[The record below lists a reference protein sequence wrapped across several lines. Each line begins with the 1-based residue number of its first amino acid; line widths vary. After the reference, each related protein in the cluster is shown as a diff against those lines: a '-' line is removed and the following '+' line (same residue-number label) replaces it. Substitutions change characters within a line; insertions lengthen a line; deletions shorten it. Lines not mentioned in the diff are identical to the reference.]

1 MHPVCTLVVDGLPS
15 ESSSGSYPG
24 PVSVSDMSLL
34 HALGPVQTWLGQELE
49 KCGIDAMI
57 YTRYVLSLLL
67 HDSYDYDLQEQE
79 NDIFLGWEK
88 GAYKKWGKSKKKC
101 SDLTLEEMKKQA
113 AVQCLRSA
121 SDESSGI
128 ETLVEELCCRLKD
141 LQSEQEEKNHKKLE
155 GSPSPEAELSP
166 TKDQVEMY
174 YEAFPPL
181 SEKPVCL
188 QEIMTV
194 WNKSKACSYSS
205 SSSSTAPPAS
215 TDTLSP
221 KDCHSEGEVT
231 KERSAQVS
239 TLVHEKTQSRSRH
252 DKENN
257 VSPSTSEDKPAL
269 YRKQIRHKPEGK
281 IRPRSWSSGSS
292 EAGSSSSGNQG
303 ELKASMKYMKVRHKA
318 REIRNKKGRN
328 GQSRLSLKHGEKAE
342 RSVHA
347 AAGGGGGGG
356 GSGGS
361 SSSSSGPIRQLCK
374 RGKRPVKEPGR
385 KDPGSMGGKDLC
397 AESRD
402 DKEYK
407 EEPLWYTEPIAEYF
421 VPVSRK
427 SKLETTYRNRQDTSA
442 LTSEAV
448 EDLSESVHG
457 LCISNNNIHKTYLA
471 AGTFI
476 DGHFVEMPA
485 VINED
490 IDFTGTSL
498 CSLPEDNKY
507 LDDIHLSELTH
518 FYEVDIDQS
527 MLDPGASETMQ
538 GESRILNMI
547 RQKSKENT
555 DFEAECCIVLDGMEL
570 RGERAIWTDSTSSV
584 GAEGLFLQD
593 LGNLAQFWECCSSS
607 SGDADGESFGGDSPV
622 LDSTVL
628 SSRLLAG
635 NQELFSNRNE
645 GSGINSCFSVFEVQ
659 CSNSVLPFSFETLN
673 LGNENAD
680 SSANMLG
687 KTQSRLLIWTKNSA
701 FEENEHCS
709 NLSTRTCSPWSHSEE
724 TRSDNETLNIQ
735 FEESTQFNAEDI
747 NYVVPRISS
756 NYADEELL
764 DFLQDETCQQNSR
777 TLGEIPTLV
786 FKKRSKLESVCGI
799 QLEQK
804 PENKSFGTTQAG
816 SESSPH
822 GDGYSSGVIKDIW
835 TKMADGNSAAT
846 VEMERV
852 EDELFSTDVNNYCC
866 CLDAEAKLETLQ
878 EPSRAVQR
886 SEYHLWEGQKENLE
900 KRAFV
905 SRELSNMDGG
915 DYTTPS
921 KPWDVAQDKENA
933 FILGGVYGELKTFN
947 SDGEWAVVPPS
958 HTKGSLLQCAA
969 SDVVTIA
976 GTDVFMTPGNSFA
989 PGHRQL
995 WKPFV
1000 SFEQNDQPKSG
1011 ENGLN
1016 KGFSFIFHED
1026 LLGACGNFQVEDPG
1040 LEYSFSS
1047 FDLSNPFSQVLHV
1060 ECSFEPEGIAS
1071 FSPSFK
1077 PKSILCSDSDSEVF
1091 HPRICGVDRTQYR
1104 AIRISPRTHFRPISA
1119 SELSPGGGS
1128 ESEFESEK
1136 EEVNIP
1142 IPSQVDVFED
1152 PQADLKPL
1160 EEDAEK
1166 EGHYY
1171 GKSELE
1177 SGKFLPRLKKSG
1189 MEKSAQTSLDSQEE
1203 ATGILPVGKQ
1213 NQCLECSMN
1222 ESLEIDL
1229 ESSEANCKIM
1239 AQCEEEINDFCSCK
1253 AGCQFPACEEN
1264 PISSGQLEE
1273 IGKKEKEERSE
1284 ILHHTTTI
1292 FLRFL
1297 FPVLNTDVQEMNT
1310 NQGKQTWWEKA
1321 LYSPLFPASECEECY
1336 TNAKGDNGIEE
1347 YPDVKE
1353 IPSNEERLL
1362 DFNRV
1367 SSVYEARCAE
1377 ERGPGAK
1384 PNGLRRKMYSSAS
1397 SDSRDSGSE
1406 GSEWAGP
1413 SGEELFSRTHL

>member
-1 MHPVCTLVVDGLPS
+1 MHPLCTVVVDGLPP
-15 ESSSGSYPG
+15 ESSSSSYPG
-24 PVSVSDMSLL
+24 PVSVSEMSLL

-128 ETLVEELCCRLKD
+128 ETLVEELCSRLKD
-141 LQSEQEEKNHKKLE
+141 LQSKQEEKINKKLE
-155 GSPSPEAELSP
+155 ESPSPEAEISP
-166 TKDQVEMY
+166 TAKDQVEMY

-194 WNKSKACSYSS
+194 WNKSKVCSYSSS
-205 SSSSTAPPAS
+205 SSSSTAPPAT
-215 TDTLSP
+215 TDTSSP
-221 KDCHSEGEVT
+221 KDCNSESEVI
-231 KERSAQVS
+231 KERSNEVS
-239 TLVHEKTQSRSRH
+239 STVHERIQLKKSKNE
-252 DKENN
+252 KENKFN
-257 VSPSTSEDKPAL
+257 NGTIEEKPAF
-269 YRKQIRHKPEGK
+269 YKKQTRHKPEGK

-303 ELKASMKYMKVRHKA
+303 ELKASMKCVKVRHRT
-318 REIRNKKGRN
+318 REIRNRKGRN
-328 GQSRLSLKHGEKAE
+328 GQSRISVKTSERAE
-342 RSVHA
+342 RKFHA
-347 AAGGGGGGG
+347 
-356 GSGGS
+356 GS
-361 SSSSSGPIRQLCK
+361 SSSSSSGSIKQLCK
-374 RGKRPVKEPGR
+374 RGKRHLKEIGR
-385 KDPGSMGGKDLC
+385 HDPGSTEGKDLYL
-397 AESRD
+397 ESRNE
-402 DKEYK
+402 KEYK

-427 SKLETTYRNRQDTSA
+427 SKLETTYRNRQDTCD

-448 EDLSESVHG
+448 EALSESVHG

-490 IDFTGTSL
+490 IDLTGTSL
-498 CSLPEDNKY
+498 CSQQEDNKY
-507 LDDIHLSELTH
+507 LDDVHLSELTH

-527 MLDPGASETMQ
+527 MLDPGASDTMQ

-547 RQKSKENT
+547 RQKSKEKT

-570 RGERAIWTDSTSSV
+570 QGESAIWTDSTSSV
-584 GAEGLFLQD
+584 GAEGLILQD
-593 LGNLAQFWECCSSS
+593 LSNLAQFLECCSSSS
-607 SGDADGESFGGDSPV
+607 SGDADGESFGGDSPIRLSPI

-628 SSRLLAG
+628 SSHMLAG
-635 NQELFSNRNE
+635 NQELFSDINE

-673 LGNENAD
+673 LGNENTD
-680 SSANMLG
+680 SSSSANMLG

-701 FEENEHCS
+701 FDENEHCS

-747 NYVVPRISS
+747 NYVVPRVSS
-756 NYADEELL
+756 NYVDEELL
-764 DFLQDETCQQNSR
+764 DFLQEETCQQNDR
-777 TLGEIPTLV
+777 TLGEMPNLV
-786 FKKRSKLESVCGI
+786 FKKKSKLESVCGI

-804 PENKSFGTTQAG
+804 TESKDYEATQVC
-816 SESSPH
+816 SDSSPP

-835 TKMADGNSAAT
+835 TNMTDRNSVAM
-846 VEMERV
+846 VEIERID
-852 EDELFSTDVNNYCC
+852 DELFSTDVNNYCC
-866 CLDAEAKLETLQ
+866 CLDTEAKMETLH
-878 EPSRAVQR
+878 EPNKAVQR

-905 SRELSNMDGG
+905 PSELSKVDGG

-921 KPWDVAQDKENA
+921 KPWDVNEDKENA

-995 WKPFV
+995 WRPFV
-1000 SFEQNDQPKSG
+1000 SFEQNDQSKSG
-1011 ENGLN
+1011 ESGLN

-1047 FDLSNPFSQVLHV
+1047 FDLNNPFSQVLHV

-1136 EEVNIP
+1136 DEANTL
-1142 IPSQVDVFED
+1142 PSQVDVFED

-1203 ATGILPVGKQ
+1203 SSGILPIGKQ
-1213 NQCLECSMN
+1213 DQCLECSMK
-1222 ESLEIDL
+1222 ESLETEHI
-1229 ESSEANCKIM
+1229 ENSEVNCKIL
-1239 AQCEEEINDFCSCK
+1239 APCEEEINNFCSCK
-1253 AGCQFPACEEN
+1253 AGCQFPAYEDN
-1264 PISSGQLEE
+1264 PVSSGELEE
-1273 IGKKEKEERSE
+1273 
-1284 ILHHTTTI
+1284 
-1292 FLRFL
+1292 
-1297 FPVLNTDVQEMNT
+1297 FPILNTDLQGMSGNQE
-1310 NQGKQTWWEKA
+1310 KQCWWGKA
-1321 LYSPLFPASECEECY
+1321 LYSPLFPGSECEECY
-1336 TNAKGDNGIEE
+1336 TNTKGENGLEE
-1347 YPDVKE
+1347 DPDVKE
-1353 IPSNEERLL
+1353 IPDDGEHLL

-1367 SSVYEARCAE
+1367 SSVYEARCTE
-1377 ERGPGAK
+1377 ERNPGTK
-1384 PNGLRRKMYSSAS
+1384 SNGFRKKLYS
-1397 SDSRDSGSE
+1397 SDSSNSEDTASE
-1406 GSEWAGP
+1406 GGNEWVDP
-1413 SGEELFSRTHL
+1413 CEEELFSRTHL

>member
-1 MHPVCTLVVDGLPS
+1 MRPVCTVVVDGLPS
-15 ESSSGSYPG
+15 ESSSASSPG
-24 PVSVSDMSLL
+24 PVPVSEMSLL

-128 ETLVEELCCRLKD
+128 ETLVEELCSRLKD
-141 LQSEQEEKNHKKLE
+141 LQSKQEEKIHKKLE

-166 TKDQVEMY
+166 TAKDQVEMKHVLSTSCVRDTEESEVNETVLSLSYVLNQDLGTGY

-194 WNKSKACSYSS
+194 WNRSKVCSYSSS

-215 TDTLSP
+215 TDTSSP
-221 KDCHSEGEVT
+221 KDCNSEGEAS
-231 KERSAQVS
+231 KERSREAGTTAHERAQS
-239 TLVHEKTQSRSRH
+239 KSRSE
-252 DKENN
+252 KEDRFGHGA
-257 VSPSTSEDKPAL
+257 TEEKPAL
-269 YRKQIRHKPEGK
+269 YKKQVRHKPEGR

-292 EAGSSSSGNQG
+292 EAGSSSSGPRG
-303 ELKASMKYMKVRHKA
+303 ELKASVKCVKVRHKT
-318 REIRNKKGRN
+318 REVRNKKGRN
-328 GQSRLSLKHGEKAE
+328 GPGRLSLKPGDKAE
-342 RSVHA
+342 RAVHA
-347 AAGGGGGGG
+347 AGSSSSGSGGGG
-356 GSGGS
+356 GSVK
-361 SSSSSGPIRQLCK
+361 PLCR
-374 RGKRPVKEPGR
+374 RGKRPL
-385 KDPGSMGGKDLC
+385 KDPGRRDPGSAEGRDLSL
-397 AESRD
+397 ESRND
-402 DKEYK
+402 REYK

-421 VPVSRK
+421 VPLSRK
-427 SKLETTYRNRQDTSA
+427 SKLETTYRNRPDASD
-442 LTSEAV
+442 LPSEAV
-448 EDLSESVHG
+448 DELSESVRG
-457 LCISNNNIHKTYLA
+457 LCISNNNMHKTYLA

-490 IDFTGTSL
+490 VDLTGTSF
-498 CSLPEDNKY
+498 CPLPEDNKY
-507 LDDIHLSELTH
+507 LDGIHLSELTH

-527 MLDPGASETMQ
+527 MLDPGASETTQ

-547 RQKSKENT
+547 RQKSKEKT

-570 RGERAIWTDSTSSV
+570 QGERAIWTDSTSSV

-607 SGDADGESFGGDSPV
+607 SGDADGESFGGDSPIRLSPI
-622 LDSTVL
+622 LDSTAL
-628 SSRLLAG
+628 NPHLLAG
-635 NQELFSNRNE
+635 NQELFSDINE

-673 LGNENAD
+673 LGNENTD

-735 FEESTQFNAEDI
+735 FEESTQFNAEDM
-747 NYVVPRISS
+747 NYVVPRVSS
-756 NYADEELL
+756 NYVDEELL

-786 FKKRSKLESVCGI
+786 FKQTSKLESVCGI

-804 PENKSFGTTQAG
+804 TEPKTLETARGCG
-816 SESSPH
+816 ESGPR
-822 GDGYSSGVIKDIW
+822 GGGYSSGVIKDIW
-835 TKMADGNSAAT
+835 TKMADGGSVAAAD
-846 VEMERV
+846 VERTDE
-852 EDELFSTDVNNYCC
+852 ELFPTDVTNCC
-866 CLDAEAKLETLQ
+866 CCRDAEAEAETLR
-878 EPSRAVQR
+878 EPSKAVQR
-886 SEYHLWEGQKENLE
+886 SEYRLWEGQKESPD

-905 SRELSNMDGG
+905 SGELSKVDGG

-921 KPWDVAQDKENA
+921 KPWDAAQDKENT
-933 FILGGVYGELKTFN
+933 FILGGVYGELKTFS
-947 SDGEWAVVPPS
+947 SDGEWAVVPPGP
-958 HTKGSLLQCAA
+958 TKGSLLQCAA

-1000 SFEQNDQPKSG
+1000 SFEQNDSPRSG

-1077 PKSILCSDSDSEVF
+1077 PKSILCSDSDGEVF

-1136 EEVNIP
+1136 EEANLP
-1142 IPSQVDVFED
+1142 IPSQADAFED
-1152 PQADLKPL
+1152 PQADLQPL

-1203 ATGILPVGKQ
+1203 SAGILPAGKR

-1222 ESLEIDL
+1222 ESPEIAL

-1239 AQCEEEINDFCSCK
+1239 AQCEEEINNFCSCK
-1253 AGCQFPACEEN
+1253 AGCQFPAYEDN
-1264 PISSGQLEE
+1264 PVSSGQLEE
-1273 IGKKEKEERSE
+1273 IGKKEKEGRSE
-1284 ILHHTTTI
+1284 ILHHTTAI

-1297 FPVLNTDVQEMNT
+1297 FPVLNTDVQGMNRS
-1310 NQGKQTWWEKA
+1310 QEKQTWWEKA
-1321 LYSPLFPASECEECY
+1321 LYSPLFPASECEALTEK
-1336 TNAKGDNGIEE
+1336 A
-1347 YPDVKE
+1347 V
-1353 IPSNEERLL
+1353 
-1362 DFNRV
+1362 
-1367 SSVYEARCAE
+1367 
-1377 ERGPGAK
+1377 RGPRGDK
-1384 PNGLRRKMYSSAS
+1384 TGLDSSAS
-1397 SDSRDSGSE
+1397 IARPLGRDQAFCVSIVCTRRLQIV
-1406 GSEWAGP
+1406 P
-1413 SGEELFSRTHL
+1413 P

>member
-1 MHPVCTLVVDGLPS
+1 MRPICTVVVDGLPS
-15 ESSSGSYPG
+15 ESSSSSYPG
-24 PVSVSDMSLL
+24 PVSVSEMSLL

-128 ETLVEELCCRLKD
+128 ETLVEELCSKLKD
-141 LQSEQEEKNHKKLE
+141 LQSKQEEKIHKKLE
-155 GSPSPEAELSP
+155 GSLTPETDLSP
-166 TKDQVEMY
+166 TAKDQVEMY

-194 WNKSKACSYSS
+194 WNKSKVCSYSS
-205 SSSSTAPPAS
+205 SSSSSTVPPTS
-215 TDTLSP
+215 TDTSSP
-221 KDCHSEGEVT
+221 KDCHSESEAT
-231 KERSAQVS
+231 KDRSNKVSATVQER
-239 TLVHEKTQSRSRH
+239 TQQKKSKNE
-252 DKENN
+252 KENKFSSN
-257 VSPSTSEDKPAL
+257 TVEEKPVL
-269 YRKQIRHKPEGK
+269 YKKQVRHKSEGK
-281 IRPRSWSSGSS
+281 MRPRSWSSGSS

-303 ELKASMKYMKVRHKA
+303 EYKASMKCIKVRHKT
-318 REIRNKKGRN
+318 REVRNKKGRN
-328 GQSRLSLKHGEKAE
+328 GQSRLSVKAGEKAD
-342 RSVHA
+342 RKVH
-347 AAGGGGGGG
+347 
-356 GSGGS
+356 SGS
-361 SSSSSGPIRQLCK
+361 SSSSSSSGSIKQLCK
-374 RGKRPVKEPGR
+374 RGKRPLKEIGR
-385 KDPGSMGGKDLC
+385 KEAGGSDGKDLYLD
-397 AESRD
+397 SRNE
-402 DKEYK
+402 KEYK
-407 EEPLWYTEPIAEYF
+407 EEPLWYTEPITEYL
-421 VPVSRK
+421 VPLSRK
-427 SKLETTYRNRQDTSA
+427 SKLETTYRNREDIRGV
-442 LTSEAV
+442 TSEAV
-448 EDLSESVHG
+448 EELSESVHG

-485 VINED
+485 VLNED
-490 IDFTGTSL
+490 IDLAGTSI
-498 CSLPEDNKY
+498 CSQPEDDKY
-507 LDDIHLSELTH
+507 LDDVHLSELTH

-527 MLDPGASETMQ
+527 MLDPGASDTMQ

-547 RQKSKENT
+547 RQKSKEKT

-570 RGERAIWTDSTSSV
+570 QGESAIWTDSTSSV
-584 GAEGLFLQD
+584 GAEGWFLQD
-593 LGNLAQFWECCSSS
+593 LSNLAQFWECCSSSS
-607 SGDADGESFGGDSPV
+607 SGDADGESFGGDSPIRFSPI
-622 LDSTVL
+622 LDSTML
-628 SSRLLAG
+628 NSHMLAG
-635 NQELFSNRNE
+635 NQELFSDINE

-680 SSANMLG
+680 SSSTANILG

-701 FEENEHCS
+701 FDENEHCS

-724 TRSDNETLNIQ
+724 TRSDNETLNIPY
-735 FEESTQFNAEDI
+735 EESTQFNAEDM
-747 NYVVPRISS
+747 NYVVPNVSS
-756 NYADEELL
+756 NYVDEEIL
-764 DFLQDETCQQNSR
+764 DFLPEETCQQQAR
-777 TLGEIPTLV
+777 TLGEMPTLI
-786 FKKRSKLESVCGI
+786 FKKKSKLESVCGI

-804 PENKSFGTTQAG
+804 AESKDYETTQG
-816 SESSPH
+816 CSENSPH

-835 TKMADGNSAAT
+835 TNMTDRNSAAM
-846 VEMERV
+846 VEIEGI

-866 CLDAEAKLETLQ
+866 CLDTEAKVETLQ
-878 EPSRAVQR
+878 EPNKAVQR
-886 SEYHLWEGQKENLE
+886 SEYHLWEGQKENVE

-905 SRELSNMDGG
+905 SNDLSKVDGG

-921 KPWDVAQDKENA
+921 KPWDVNQDKENS

-958 HTKGSLLQCAA
+958 HSKGSLLQCAA

-995 WKPFV
+995 WRPFV
-1000 SFEQNDQPKSG
+1000 SFEQNEQSKSG
-1011 ENGLN
+1011 DNGLN

-1026 LLGACGNFQVEDPG
+1026 LLGACGNFQVEEPG

-1047 FDLSNPFSQVLHV
+1047 FDLNNPFSQVLHV

-1077 PKSILCSDSDSEVF
+1077 PKSILCSDSDSEVL

-1136 EEVNIP
+1136 DEGGIAVP
-1142 IPSQVDVFED
+1142 PQVDVFED

-1203 ATGILPVGKQ
+1203 SAGMLPVGEQ
-1213 NQCLECSMN
+1213 DPCLECSMK
-1222 ESLEIDL
+1222 ESLEGRVV
-1229 ESSEANCKIM
+1229 ESSKVNCRIVEPR
-1239 AQCEEEINDFCSCK
+1239 EETGRFCSCK
-1253 AGCQFPACEEN
+1253 AGCHFPTYEDN
-1264 PISSGQLEE
+1264 PVSSGEH
-1273 IGKKEKEERSE
+1273 EERMSGS
-1284 ILHHTTTI
+1284 
-1292 FLRFL
+1292 
-1297 FPVLNTDVQEMNT
+1297 QE
-1310 NQGKQTWWEKA
+1310 KQCWWEKA
-1321 LYSPLFPASECEECY
+1321 LYSPLFPASQCEECY
-1336 TNAKGDNGIEE
+1336 TNAKGENGVGELA
-1347 YPDVKE
+1347 DVKE
-1353 IPSNEERLL
+1353 ISNDDEHLL
-1362 DFNRV
+1362 DFNMV
-1367 SSVYEARCAE
+1367 SSVYEARCADDINAE
-1377 ERGPGAK
+1377 AK
-1384 PNGLRRKMYSSAS
+1384 PNGFRKKIYS
-1397 SDSRDSGSE
+1397 SDSSSSE
-1406 GSEWAGP
+1406 DTASEGGSEWADP
-1413 SGEELFSRTHL
+1413 CEEELFSRTQL

>member
-1 MHPVCTLVVDGLPS
+1 MRPIWPVVVGGLPS
-15 ESSSGSYPG
+15 ESPVSSDPG
-24 PVSVSDMSLL
+24 PAPASEMSLL

-49 KCGIDAMI
+49 KCGVDAVV

-67 HDSYDYDLQEQE
+67 HDSCDYDLQEQE

-88 GAYKKWGKSKKKC
+88 GAYKKWGKSKRKC

-128 ETLVEELCCRLKD
+128 ETLVEELCSRLKD
-141 LQSEQEEKNHKKLE
+141 LQSKQEEKIHKKLE
-155 GSPSPEAELSP
+155 GSSSPEAELSP
-166 TKDQVEMY
+166 PAKDQVEMY

-194 WNKSKACSYSS
+194 WNKSPVCSYSRS

-215 TDTLSP
+215 TDTSSP
-221 KDCHSEGEVT
+221 KDCNSEGEAVKGRSHEAPT
-231 KERSAQVS
+231 TAHER
-239 TLVHEKTQSRSRH
+239 TQSKSKNE
-252 DKENN
+252 KENKFSN
-257 VSPSTSEDKPAL
+257 GTMEEKPAL
-269 YRKQIRHKPEGK
+269 YKKQIRHKPEGK
-281 IRPRSWSSGSS
+281 IRPRTWSSGSS
-292 EAGSSSSGNQG
+292 EAGSSSGGNQG
-303 ELKASMKYMKVRHKA
+303 ELKASMKCVKVRHKT

-328 GQSRLSLKHGEKAE
+328 GQNRLSLKHGERAE
-342 RSVHA
+342 RNTHA
-347 AAGGGGGGG
+347 
-356 GSGGS
+356 GS
-361 SSSSSGPIRQLCK
+361 SSSSSSSSSGSIKQLCK
-374 RGKRPVKEPGR
+374 RGKRPLKEMGR
-385 KDPGSMGGKDLC
+385 KDAGSTEGRDLYM
-397 AESRD
+397 ESRSE
-402 DKEYK
+402 KEYK

-421 VPVSRK
+421 VPLSRK
-427 SKLETTYRNRQDTSA
+427 SKLETTYRNRPDA
-442 LTSEAV
+442 GGLTSEAV
-448 EDLSESVHG
+448 EELSESVQG
-457 LCISNNNIHKTYLA
+457 LCLSSNAIHKTYLP

-490 IDFTGTSL
+490 LDLTGTSF

-547 RQKSKENT
+547 RQKSKEKA

-570 RGERAIWTDSTSSV
+570 QGDRAIRTDSTSPG
-584 GAEGLFLQD
+584 GAEGFFLQD
-593 LGNLAQFWECCSSS
+593 LGGLAQFWECCSSS
-607 SGDADGESFGGDSPV
+607 SGDADGESFGGDSPIRLSPL

-628 SSRLLAG
+628 EPRLLAG
-635 NQELFSNRNE
+635 NQELFSDINE

-659 CSNSVLPFSFETLN
+659 CSNSVLPFSLETLN
-673 LGNENAD
+673 LGNENTD
-680 SSANMLG
+680 SSANMFG

-735 FEESTQFNAEDI
+735 FEESTQFNAEDM
-747 NYVVPRISS
+747 NYVVPRVSS
-756 NYADEELL
+756 NYVDEELL

-777 TLGEIPTLV
+777 TLAEIPTLV

-804 PENKSFGTTQAG
+804 TENKTFETTQVG
-816 SESSPH
+816 GGSSPQ

-835 TKMADGNSAAT
+835 AKMAGRNSVAMIEIEGMDA
-846 VEMERV
+846 
-852 EDELFSTDVNNYCC
+852 ELFPTDLNNHCC
-866 CLDAEAKLETLQ
+866 CLDAEAKMEPLQ
-878 EPSRAVQR
+878 VPSKAVQR
-886 SEYHLWEGQKENLE
+886 SEYHLWEGQKENAE

-905 SRELSNMDGG
+905 SGELSKVDGG

-921 KPWDVAQDKENA
+921 KPWDVAQDKEST
-933 FILGGVYGELKTFN
+933 FILGGVYGELKTFT

-995 WKPFV
+995 WRPCM
-1000 SFEQNDQPKSG
+1000 SFDQSDQPKSG

-1077 PKSILCSDSDSEVF
+1077 PKSILCSDSDSEPF

-1136 EEVNIP
+1136 DEANIP
-1142 IPSQVDVFED
+1142 LPPQVDAFED

-1203 ATGILPVGKQ
+1203 SAGTLPAGKQ
-1213 NQCLECSMN
+1213 SQCAGCSGGN
-1222 ESLEIDL
+1222 SLEIDL
-1229 ESSEANCKIM
+1229 GSSEANCKIM
-1239 AQCEEEINDFCSCK
+1239 AHCEEEINNFCSCK
-1253 AGCQFPACEEN
+1253 AGCQFPAYEDDPVPPGQPEE
-1264 PISSGQLEE
+1264 
-1273 IGKKEKEERSE
+1273 
-1284 ILHHTTTI
+1284 
-1292 FLRFL
+1292 
-1297 FPVLNTDVQEMNT
+1297 FPVLNTDEQGMNRSQE
-1310 NQGKQTWWEKA
+1310 KQTWWEKA
-1321 LYSPLFPASECEECY
+1321 LYSPLFPAPECEEPY
-1336 TNAKGDNGIEE
+1336 THARAESGMEEHPDAKEM
-1347 YPDVKE
+1347 
-1353 IPSNEERLL
+1353 PSNEERLL

-1367 SSVYEARCAE
+1367 SSVYEARCAG
-1377 ERGPGAK
+1377 ERDCGAK
-1384 PNGLRRKMYSSAS
+1384 ASGFRRKLCSSGS
-1397 SDSRDSGSE
+1397 SGSE
-1406 GSEWAGP
+1406 DTGAEGGGEWAGP
-1413 SGEELFSRTHL
+1413 GPEGLFSRTHL

>member
-1 MHPVCTLVVDGLPS
+1 M
-15 ESSSGSYPG
+15 
-24 PVSVSDMSLL
+24 
-34 HALGPVQTWLGQELE
+34 
-49 KCGIDAMI
+49 
-57 YTRYVLSLLL
+57 
-67 HDSYDYDLQEQE
+67 
-79 NDIFLGWEK
+79 
-88 GAYKKWGKSKKKC
+88 
-101 SDLTLEEMKKQA
+101 
-113 AVQCLRSA
+113 
-121 SDESSGI
+121 SSGI
-128 ETLVEELCCRLKD
+128 ETLVEELCSRLKD
-141 LQSEQEEKNHKKLE
+141 LQSQQEEKIHKKLE

-166 TKDQVEMY
+166 TAKDQVEMY

-194 WNKSKACSYSS
+194 WNKSAVGSYSSS

-215 TDTLSP
+215 TDTPSP
-221 KDCHSEGEVT
+221 KDCNSEGEVIR
-231 KERSAQVS
+231 ERSGDVPPAS
-239 TLVHEKTQSRSRH
+239 LHERTQSGRSHSEKENRFRNGPGEERPAPPPPSKKQSRH
-252 DKENN
+252 RPDG
-257 VSPSTSEDKPAL
+257 KP
-269 YRKQIRHKPEGK
+269 
-281 IRPRSWSSGSS
+281 RPRSWSSGSS

-303 ELKASMKYMKVRHKA
+303 EPKASAKCVKLRHKV
-318 REIRNKKGRN
+318 REIRNKKGARS
-328 GQSRLSLKHGEKAE
+328 GQSRLSLKRGEKAE
-342 RSVHA
+342 RSPHA
-347 AAGGGGGGG
+347 AGSSSSSGGGGG
-356 GSGGS
+356 GSF
-361 SSSSSGPIRQLCK
+361 RQLCK
-374 RGKRPVKEPGR
+374 RGKRPLKELGR
-385 KDPGSMGGKDLC
+385 KEAGGAEGRDLFL
-397 AESRD
+397 ESRTD
-402 DKEYK
+402 REYK

-421 VPVSRK
+421 VPLSRK
-427 SKLETTYRNRQDTSA
+427 SKLETTYRNRQDASDTTSA
-442 LTSEAV
+442 AV
-448 EDLSESVHG
+448 EELSESVHG

-490 IDFTGTSL
+490 IDLAGTSF
-498 CSLPEDNKY
+498 CPLPEDDKY

-527 MLDPGASETMQ
+527 MLDPGASETTQ

-547 RQKSKENT
+547 RQKSKEKT

-570 RGERAIWTDSTSSV
+570 QGERAIWADCTSSV
-584 GAEGLFLQD
+584 GAEGFLLQD
-593 LGNLAQFWECCSSS
+593 LGSLAQFWECCSSS
-607 SGDADGESFGGDSPV
+607 SGDADGESFAGDSPV
-622 LDSTVL
+622 RLSPPLDSTVL
-628 SSRLLAG
+628 NPHLLAG
-635 NQELFSNRNE
+635 NQELFSDINE

-673 LGNENAD
+673 LGNENTD

-747 NYVVPRISS
+747 NYVVPRVSS
-756 NYADEELL
+756 NYVDEELL

-786 FKKRSKLESVCGI
+786 FQKKSKLESICGI

-804 PENKSFGTTQAG
+804 TENKAFETTQVCGEG
-816 SESSPH
+816 SPC
-822 GDGYSSGVIKDIW
+822 GDGYSSGVMKDIW
-835 TKMADGNSAAT
+835 TKMADGNSAALLEIES
-846 VEMERV
+846 VD
-852 EDELFSTDVNNYCC
+852 DELFPTDVNNYCC
-866 CLDAEAKLETLQ
+866 CLDAEAPVEPLQ
-878 EPSRAVQR
+878 EPNKAVQR
-886 SEYHLWEGQKENLE
+886 SEYHLWEGQKETLE

-905 SRELSNMDGG
+905 SGELSKVDGG

-921 KPWDVAQDKENA
+921 KPWDVAQDKENS

-947 SDGEWAVVPPS
+947 SDGGWAVVPPS
-958 HTKGSLLQCAA
+958 HAKGSLLQCAA

-1000 SFEQNDQPKSG
+1000 SFEQSDQPKSG

-1040 LEYSFSS
+1040 LEYPFSS

-1077 PKSILCSDSDSEVF
+1077 PKSILCSDSDSEAF
-1091 HPRICGVDRTQYR
+1091 HPRICDVDRTQYR

-1128 ESEFESEK
+1128 ESEFESERD
-1136 EEVNIP
+1136 EANVP
-1142 IPSQVDVFED
+1142 IPSQVDAFED

-1203 ATGILPVGKQ
+1203 SAGVLPAGER
-1213 NQCLECSMN
+1213 NPCLECSMS
-1222 ESLEIDL
+1222 EPLEINL
-1229 ESSEANCKIM
+1229 ESPEANCKIM
-1239 AQCEEEINDFCSCK
+1239 AQCEEEINHFCSCK
-1253 AGCQFPACEEN
+1253 AGCQFPAYEDN
-1264 PISSGQLEE
+1264 PVSSGQLEE
-1273 IGKKEKEERSE
+1273 Q
-1284 ILHHTTTI
+1284 
-1292 FLRFL
+1292 
-1297 FPVLNTDVQEMNT
+1297 FPVLNTDVHGMNRSQE
-1310 NQGKQTWWEKA
+1310 KQTWWEKA

-1336 TNAKGDNGIEE
+1336 TNAKGENGIEE

-1353 IPSNEERLL
+1353 MPSNEERLL

-1367 SSVYEARCAE
+1367 SSVYEAKCTAE
-1377 ERGPGAK
+1377 RDAGAQ
-1384 PNGLRRKMYSSAS
+1384 PNGFHRTPRSSAGS
-1397 SDSRDSGSE
+1397 AAEDSGSE
-1406 GSEWAGP
+1406 GGGEWADP
-1413 SGEELFSRTHL
+1413 GEEALFSRTHL

>member
-1 MHPVCTLVVDGLPS
+1 MRPPCAAVVDGLPS
-15 ESSSGSYPG
+15 EGPSSSHPG
-24 PVSVSDMSLL
+24 PASVSEMSLL

-88 GAYKKWGKSKKKC
+88 GAYKKWGKSKKKG

-128 ETLVEELCCRLKD
+128 ETLVEELCSRLKD
-141 LQSEQEEKNHKKLE
+141 LQSKQEEKIHKKLE
-155 GSPSPEAELSP
+155 GSPSPEAGLSP
-166 TKDQVEMY
+166 TAKDRVEMY

-194 WNKSKACSYSS
+194 WNKSKVCSYSSS

-215 TDTLSP
+215 TDTPSP
-221 KDCHSEGEVT
+221 KDCTSEGEAHRD
-231 KERSAQVS
+231 RSDDAPA
-239 TLVHEKTQSRSRH
+239 TVHEKTPSRSKREQ
-252 DKENN
+252 ENKFSN
-257 VSPSTSEDKPAL
+257 GPMEEKPAS

-281 IRPRSWSSGSS
+281 VRPRSWSSGSS

-303 ELKASMKYMKVRHKA
+303 EAKASAKCVKVRHKA
-318 REIRNKKGRN
+318 REIRNRKGRN
-328 GQSRLSLKHGEKAE
+328 GQSRLALKHGEKAE
-342 RSVHA
+342 RNTHA
-347 AAGGGGGGG
+347 GVGGGG
-356 GSGGS
+356 GSVGS
-361 SSSSSGPIRQLCK
+361 GRQLC
-374 RGKRPVKEPGR
+374 RRAKRPLKEAGR
-385 KDPGSMGGKDLC
+385 RDTDGAEGRDLYLDG
-397 AESRD
+397 RN

-421 VPVSRK
+421 VPLSRK
-427 SKLETTYRNRQDTSA
+427 SKLETTYRNRQDA
-442 LTSEAV
+442 HDPMAEAV
-448 EDLSESVHG
+448 EGLSDSVHG
-457 LCISNNNIHKTYLA
+457 LCISNSNIHKTYLA

-485 VINED
+485 VIDEELD
-490 IDFTGTSL
+490 LTGTSF
-498 CSLPEDNKY
+498 CSLPEDSKY

-547 RQKSKENT
+547 RQKSKEKT
-555 DFEAECCIVLDGMEL
+555 DFEAECCIVLDGTEL
-570 RGERAIWTDSTSSV
+570 QGERAIWTDPGRPA
-584 GAEGLFLQD
+584 GAEGLLRQD
-593 LGNLAQFWECCSSS
+593 PGGLARLWECRSAS
-607 SGDADGESFGGDSPV
+607 SGDADGESFGGDSPIRLSPI
-622 LDSTVL
+622 LDSAAL
-628 SSRLLAG
+628 SPHLLAG
-635 NQELFSNRNE
+635 NQELFSDINE

-673 LGNENAD
+673 LGTENTD

-687 KTQSRLLIWTKNSA
+687 KTQSRLLIWTRNSA

-735 FEESTQFNAEDI
+735 FEESTQFNAEDM
-747 NYVVPRISS
+747 NYVVPRVSS
-756 NYADEELL
+756 NYVDEELL

-786 FKKRSKLESVCGI
+786 FKKKSKLESVCGI
-799 QLEQK
+799 QLEHK
-804 PENKSFGTTQAG
+804 TENKTFETTRVCREG
-816 SESSPH
+816 SPR
-822 GDGYSSGVIKDIW
+822 GGGYSSGVMKDIW
-835 TKMADGNSAAT
+835 TKMADGSSVAM
-846 VEMERV
+846 VEVERV
-852 EDELFSTDVNNYCC
+852 ADELFSTDVSNYCC
-866 CLDAEAKLETLQ
+866 CLDTEAKAEPLE
-878 EPSRAVQR
+878 EPNKAVQR
-886 SEYHLWEGQKENLE
+886 SEYHLWEGQGENLE
-900 KRAFV
+900 KRAFAP
-905 SRELSNMDGG
+905 SELSEADGG

-921 KPWDVAQDKENA
+921 RPWGVAQEKENA
-933 FILGGVYGELKTFN
+933 FILGGVYGELKTFS
-947 SDGEWAVVPPS
+947 SDGEWAVLPPG
-958 HTKGSLLQCAA
+958 HARGSLLQCAA

-1016 KGFSFIFHED
+1016 KGFSFVFHED

-1047 FDLSNPFSQVLHV
+1047 FDLNNPFSQVLHV

-1136 EEVNIP
+1136 DEAIIP
-1142 IPSQVDVFED
+1142 VPSQVDAFEG

-1171 GKSELE
+1171 GQSELE

-1203 ATGILPVGKQ
+1203 SAGALPGGNQ
-1213 NQCLECSMN
+1213 SQCLGCSGDD
-1222 ESLEIDL
+1222 SLEINL

-1239 AQCEEEINDFCSCK
+1239 TQCEEEINNFCSCK
-1253 AGCQFPACEEN
+1253 AGCQFPACEDD
-1264 PISSGQLEE
+1264 PVSSGPLEE
-1273 IGKKEKEERSE
+1273 
-1284 ILHHTTTI
+1284 
-1292 FLRFL
+1292 
-1297 FPVLNTDVQEMNT
+1297 FPVLNTNVQGVNRSQE
-1310 NQGKQTWWEKA
+1310 KQTWWEKA

-1336 TNAKGDNGIEE
+1336 TNAKGENGIEE
-1347 YPDVKE
+1347 CPDAKE

-1367 SSVYEARCAE
+1367 SSVYEARCAAE
-1377 ERGPGAK
+1377 GDSGAEAEGPG
-1384 PNGLRRKMYSSAS
+1384 RKRSSSAGAG
-1397 SDSRDSGSE
+1397 SGAT
-1406 GSEWAGP
+1406 GSAGAGEWADPGD
-1413 SGEELFSRTHL
+1413 EELFSRTHL

>member
-1 MHPVCTLVVDGLPS
+1 MRPICTVVVDGLPS
-15 ESSSGSYPG
+15 ESSSSSYPG
-24 PVSVSDMSLL
+24 PVSVSEMSLL

-128 ETLVEELCCRLKD
+128 ETLVEELCSRLKD
-141 LQSEQEEKNHKKLE
+141 LQSQQEEKIHKKLE

-166 TKDQVEMY
+166 TAKDQVEMY

-188 QEIMTV
+188 QEILTV
-194 WNKSKACSYSS
+194 WNKSTVCSYPSS

-215 TDTLSP
+215 TDTSSP
-221 KDCHSEGEVT
+221 KDCNSEGELI
-231 KERSAQVS
+231 KERSS
-239 TLVHEKTQSRSRH
+239 DMPTTVHEKTQSKSQNE
-252 DKENN
+252 KENKFRN
-257 VSPSTSEDKPAL
+257 GTGEEKPAL
-269 YRKQIRHKPEGK
+269 YKKQIRHKPEGK
-281 IRPRSWSSGSS
+281 MRPRSWSSGSS
-292 EAGSSSSGNQG
+292 EGGSSSSGNQG
-303 ELKASMKYMKVRHKA
+303 ELKASMKCVKVRHKT
-318 REIRNKKGRN
+318 REIRNRKGRN

-342 RSVHA
+342 RSMHA
-347 AAGGGGGGG
+347 
-356 GSGGS
+356 GS
-361 SSSSSGPIRQLCK
+361 SSSSSSGGSIKQLCK
-374 RGKRPVKEPGR
+374 RAKRPLKEMGR
-385 KDPGSMGGKDLC
+385 KDAGSTEGRDLYL
-397 AESRD
+397 ESRAD
-402 DKEYK
+402 REYK

-421 VPVSRK
+421 VPLSRK
-427 SKLETTYRNRQDTSA
+427 SKLETTYRNRQDTSD

-448 EDLSESVHG
+448 EELSESVHG
-457 LCISNNNIHKTYLA
+457 LRISNNNIHKTYLA

-490 IDFTGTSL
+490 IDLTGTSF

-547 RQKSKENT
+547 RQKSKEKT

-570 RGERAIWTDSTSSV
+570 QGERAIWTDSTSSV

-593 LGNLAQFWECCSSS
+593 LGSLAQFWECCSSS
-607 SGDADGESFGGDSPV
+607 SGDADGESFGGDSPIRLSPI

-628 SSRLLAG
+628 NPHLLAG
-635 NQELFSNRNE
+635 NQELFSDINE

-673 LGNENAD
+673 LGNENTD
-680 SSANMLG
+680 SSANVLG

-735 FEESTQFNAEDI
+735 FEESTQFNADDM
-747 NYVVPRISS
+747 NYVVPRVSS
-756 NYADEELL
+756 NYVDEELL

-786 FKKRSKLESVCGI
+786 FQKKSKLESVCGI

-804 PENKSFGTTQAG
+804 TENKTFETTQVC
-816 SESSPH
+816 SESSPR

-835 TKMADGNSAAT
+835 TKMADRSSVAM
-846 VEMERV
+846 VEVERID
-852 EDELFSTDVNNYCC
+852 DELFSTDVNNYCC
-866 CLDAEAKLETLQ
+866 CLDAEAKMEPLQ
-878 EPSRAVQR
+878 EPNKAVQR
-886 SEYHLWEGQKENLE
+886 SEYHLWEGQKENPE

-905 SRELSNMDGG
+905 SGELSKVDGG

-921 KPWDVAQDKENA
+921 KPWDVAQDKENS

-1077 PKSILCSDSDSEVF
+1077 PKSILCSDSDSEVL

-1136 EEVNIP
+1136 DEASIP
-1142 IPSQVDVFED
+1142 IPSQVDAFED

-1203 ATGILPVGKQ
+1203 SAGILPVGKQ
-1213 NQCLECSMN
+1213 NQCLECSLN

-1239 AQCEEEINDFCSCK
+1239 AQCEEEINNFCSCK
-1253 AGCQFPACEEN
+1253 AGCQFPAYEDN
-1264 PISSGQLEE
+1264 PVSSGQLEE
-1273 IGKKEKEERSE
+1273 
-1284 ILHHTTTI
+1284 
-1292 FLRFL
+1292 
-1297 FPVLNTDVQEMNT
+1297 FPVLNTDVQGMNRS
-1310 NQGKQTWWEKA
+1310 QEKQTWWEKA

-1336 TNAKGDNGIEE
+1336 TNAKGENGIEE

-1353 IPSNEERLL
+1353 MPSNEERLL

-1367 SSVYEARCAE
+1367 SSVYEARCTG
-1377 ERGPGAK
+1377 ERNSGAK
-1384 PNGLRRKMYSSAS
+1384 SNGFRRKMYSSAS
-1397 SDSRDSGSE
+1397 SASEDTGSE
-1406 GSEWAGP
+1406 GGGAWVEPSEEA
-1413 SGEELFSRTHL
+1413 LFSRTHL

>member
-1 MHPVCTLVVDGLPS
+1 MRPVCTVAVDGLPS
-15 ESSSGSYPG
+15 ESSSSSYPG
-24 PVSVSDMSLL
+24 PVSVSEMSLL

-67 HDSYDYDLQEQE
+67 HDSYDYDLQEQ
-79 NDIFLGWEK
+79 
-88 GAYKKWGKSKKKC
+88 
-101 SDLTLEEMKKQA
+101 
-113 AVQCLRSA
+113 
-121 SDESSGI
+121 SSGI
-128 ETLVEELCCRLKD
+128 ETLVEELCSRLKD
-141 LQSEQEEKNHKKLE
+141 LQSKQEEKIHKKLE

-166 TKDQVEMY
+166 TAKDQVEMY

-194 WNKSKACSYSS
+194 WNKSKVCSYSS
-205 SSSSTAPPAS
+205 PSSSSTAPAAS
-215 TDTLSP
+215 TDTSSP
-221 KDCHSEGEVT
+221 KDCNSEGEVS
-231 KERSAQVS
+231 KERSNEAPG
-239 TLVHEKTQSRSRH
+239 TVHTKIQSRSKSE
-252 DKENN
+252 KENKFSN
-257 VSPSTSEDKPAL
+257 GTMEEKPAL
-269 YRKQIRHKPEGK
+269 YKKQIRHKPEGK

-292 EAGSSSSGNQG
+292 EAGSSSSGHQG
-303 ELKASMKYMKVRHKA
+303 ELKASVKCVKVRHKT

-328 GQSRLSLKHGEKAE
+328 GPSRLSLKTGDKAE
-342 RSVHA
+342 RGMHA
-347 AAGGGGGGG
+347 G
-356 GSGGS
+356 GSGG
-361 SSSSSGPIRQLCK
+361 GGAPIKPLCR
-374 RGKRPVKEPGR
+374 RGKRPL
-385 KDPGSMGGKDLC
+385 KDPGRRDAGSAEGRDLSL
-397 AESRD
+397 ESRND
-402 DKEYK
+402 REYK

-421 VPVSRK
+421 VPLSRK
-427 SKLETTYRNRQDTSA
+427 SKLETTYRNRQDTSD

-448 EDLSESVHG
+448 EELSESVHG

-490 IDFTGTSL
+490 IDLTGTSF

-547 RQKSKENT
+547 RQKSKEKT

-570 RGERAIWTDSTSSV
+570 QGERAIWTDSTSTV
-584 GAEGLFLQD
+584 GAEGFFLQD

-622 LDSTVL
+622 RLSPILDSTAL
-628 SSRLLAG
+628 SPHLLAG
-635 NQELFSNRNE
+635 NQELFSDINE

-673 LGNENAD
+673 LGNENTD

-747 NYVVPRISS
+747 NYVVPRVSS
-756 NYADEELL
+756 NYVDEELL
-764 DFLQDETCQQNSR
+764 DFLQDETCQQNR

-786 FKKRSKLESVCGI
+786 FKKKSKLESVCGI

-804 PENKSFGTTQAG
+804 TEHKTVETARGG
-816 SESSPH
+816 GESGPR
-822 GDGYSSGVIKDIW
+822 GGGYSSGVIKDIW
-835 TKMADGNSAAT
+835 TKMVDGGSAAP
-846 VEMERV
+846 VDMDRV
-852 EDELFSTDVNNYCC
+852 DEELFPTDVGNYCC
-866 CLDAEAKLETLQ
+866 CLDAEAEAESLR
-878 EPSRAVQR
+878 EPHKAVQR
-886 SEYHLWEGQKENLE
+886 SEYRLWEGQKESLE

-905 SRELSNMDGG
+905 SGAPSKVDGG

-921 KPWDVAQDKENA
+921 KPWDVAPDKENT
-933 FILGGVYGELKTFN
+933 FILGGVYGELKTFS

-995 WKPFV
+995 WKPFM
-1000 SFEQNDQPKSG
+1000 SFEQSDQPRSG

-1136 EEVNIP
+1136 DEANIP
-1142 IPSQVDVFED
+1142 IPSQVDTFED
-1152 PQADLKPL
+1152 PQADLQPL

-1203 ATGILPVGKQ
+1203 SAGILPVGKQ
-1213 NQCLECSMN
+1213 DQCLECSMN
-1222 ESLEIDL
+1222 ESLEIAL

-1239 AQCEEEINDFCSCK
+1239 AQCEEEINNFCSCK
-1253 AGCQFPACEEN
+1253 AGCQFPAYEDN
-1264 PISSGQLEE
+1264 PVSSGQLEE
-1273 IGKKEKEERSE
+1273 
-1284 ILHHTTTI
+1284 
-1292 FLRFL
+1292 
-1297 FPVLNTDVQEMNT
+1297 FPVLNTDVQGMNRS
-1310 NQGKQTWWEKA
+1310 QEKQTWWEKA
-1321 LYSPLFPASECEECY
+1321 LYSPLFPASECEDCY
-1336 TNAKGDNGIEE
+1336 TNAKGENGIEE
-1347 YPDVKE
+1347 CPDGKD

-1367 SSVYEARCAE
+1367 SSVYEARCAG
-1377 ERGPGAK
+1377 ERGAGAK
-1384 PNGLRRKMYSSAS
+1384 PRGFRRKIYSSAS
-1397 SDSRDSGSE
+1397 SGSEGSGSE
-1406 GSEWAGP
+1406 GGGEWVDPGE
-1413 SGEELFSRTHL
+1413 EELFSRTHL

>member
-1 MHPVCTLVVDGLPS
+1 MRPLCTVVVDGLPS
-15 ESSSGSYPG
+15 ESSSGSHPG
-24 PVSVSDMSLL
+24 PGSVSEMSLL

-128 ETLVEELCCRLKD
+128 ETLVEELCSRLKD
-141 LQSEQEEKNHKKLE
+141 LQSKQEEKIHKKLE

-166 TKDQVEMY
+166 AAKDQVEMY

-194 WNKSKACSYSS
+194 WNKPAVSSYSSS
-205 SSSSTAPPAS
+205 SSSSTAPPTS
-215 TDTLSP
+215 TGTSSP
-221 KDCHSEGEVT
+221 KDCNSEGDVI
-231 KERSAQVS
+231 KERSNEVS
-239 TLVHEKTQSRSRH
+239 TTAREKTQSRSKTE
-252 DKENN
+252 KENKFSN
-257 VSPSTSEDKPAL
+257 GPIEEKPAL
-269 YRKQIRHKPEGK
+269 YKKQMRHKPEGK

-303 ELKASMKYMKVRHKA
+303 ELKASMKCVKVRHKA

-328 GQSRLSLKHGEKAE
+328 GQSRLALRHGEKAE
-342 RSVHA
+342 RTVHA
-347 AAGGGGGGG
+347 GSSSSSGGGG
-356 GSGGS
+356 GSVS
-361 SSSSSGPIRQLCK
+361 QLCK
-374 RGKRPVKEPGR
+374 RGKRPAKDAGR
-385 KDPGSMGGKDLC
+385 KDTGSAEGRDLY
-397 AESRD
+397 AESRN

-421 VPVSRK
+421 VPVSRR
-427 SKLETTYRNRQDTSA
+427 SKLETTYRNREA
-442 LTSEAV
+442 RAAPAEAV
-448 EDLSESVHG
+448 AGLSDAVHG
-457 LCISNNNIHKTYLA
+457 LRISSSALHKAYLA

-485 VINED
+485 VIDEE
-490 IDFTGTSL
+490 IDLTGTSL
-498 CSLPEDNKY
+498 CSLPEDDKY

-547 RQKSKENT
+547 RQKSKEKT
-555 DFEAECCIVLDGMEL
+555 DLEAECCIVLDGMEL
-570 RGERAIWTDSTSSV
+570 QGERAIWTDSASSG
-584 GAEGLFLQD
+584 GAEGLLLQD

-607 SGDADGESFGGDSPV
+607 SGDADGESLGGESPGRLSPH
-622 LDSTVL
+622 LDGVAL
-628 SSRLLAG
+628 SPHALAG
-635 NQELFSNRNE
+635 RRELFSDINE

-673 LGNENAD
+673 LGNENTD
-680 SSANMLG
+680 SSANVLG

-724 TRSDNETLNIQ
+724 TRSDNEAASLQ
-735 FEESTQFNAEDI
+735 FEEPAAQFSAEGI
-747 NYVVPRISS
+747 SYVVPGVSS
-756 NYADEELL
+756 NYVDEELL

-786 FKKRSKLESVCGI
+786 FKKQSKLESVCGI

-804 PENKSFGTTQAG
+804 TENKTFETAQACR
-816 SESSPH
+816 ETSPH

-835 TKMADGNSAAT
+835 TKMADRNSVAL
-846 VEMERV
+846 VEVERV
-852 EDELFSTDVNNYCC
+852 DDELFSTDVNNYCC
-866 CLDAEAKLETLQ
+866 CLDAEAQVEPLR
-878 EPSRAVQR
+878 EPSKAVQR
-886 SEYHLWEGQKENLE
+886 SEYRLWEGQKENLE

-905 SRELSNMDGG
+905 SSELSKVDGG

-921 KPWDVAQDKENA
+921 KPWDVTQEKENA

-1136 EEVNIP
+1136 EEANIP
-1142 IPSQVDVFED
+1142 VPSQVDAFED

-1203 ATGILPVGKQ
+1203 SAGILPARQQ
-1213 NQCLECSMN
+1213 NQCLECSLSG
-1222 ESLEIDL
+1222 SLEISL

-1239 AQCEEEINDFCSCK
+1239 AQCEEEINNLCSCK
-1253 AGCQFPACEEN
+1253 AGCQLPAYEDN
-1264 PISSGQLEE
+1264 PVSSAQLEE
-1273 IGKKEKEERSE
+1273 
-1284 ILHHTTTI
+1284 
-1292 FLRFL
+1292 
-1297 FPVLNTDVQEMNT
+1297 
-1310 NQGKQTWWEKA
+1310 
-1321 LYSPLFPASECEECY
+1321 
-1336 TNAKGDNGIEE
+1336 
-1347 YPDVKE
+1347 
-1353 IPSNEERLL
+1353 
-1362 DFNRV
+1362 V
-1367 SSVYEARCAE
+1367 SSVYEARCTG
-1377 ERGPGAK
+1377 ERSSGARS
-1384 PNGLRRKMYSSAS
+1384 NRARRRASSSAG
-1397 SDSRDSGSE
+1397 SDPGDPGSD
-1406 GSEWAGP
+1406 GGGGWAEP
-1413 SGEELFSRTHL
+1413 GEEGLFSRTHL

>member
-1 MHPVCTLVVDGLPS
+1 
-15 ESSSGSYPG
+15 
-24 PVSVSDMSLL
+24 MSLL

-141 LQSEQEEKNHKKLE
+141 LQSEQEEKIHKKLE

-166 TKDQVEMY
+166 PAKDQVEMY

-205 SSSSTAPPAS
+205 SSSSSTAPPAS
-215 TDTLSP
+215 TDTSSP
-221 KDCHSEGEVT
+221 KDCNSESEVI
-231 KERSAQVS
+231 KERN
-239 TLVHEKTQSRSRH
+239 TMHEKAQSRSRH
-252 DKENN
+252 EKENKLSNSN
-257 VSPSTSEDKPAL
+257 VEEKPTSHK
-269 YRKQIRHKPEGK
+269 KQIRHKLEGK
-281 IRPRSWSSGSS
+281 MRPRSWSSGSS
-292 EAGSSSSGNQG
+292 EGGSSSSGNQG
-303 ELKASMKYMKVRHKA
+303 EAKASMKYIKVRHKA
-318 REIRNKKGRN
+318 RDIRNKKGRN

-342 RSVHA
+342 RSMHA
-347 AAGGGGGGG
+347 GSGG
-356 GSGGS
+356 GGS
-361 SSSSSGPIRQLCK
+361 SSSSGSIRQLCK
-374 RGKRPVKEPGR
+374 RGKRPVKEAGR
-385 KDPGSMGGKDLC
+385 KDPGSTGGKELY
-397 AESRD
+397 AESRNN
-402 DKEYK
+402 KEYK

-421 VPVSRK
+421 VPLSRK

-442 LTSEAV
+442 LTPEAV
-448 EDLSESVHG
+448 EDLTESVHG
-457 LCISNNNIHKTYLA
+457 LCISNNNTHKTYLA

-490 IDFTGTSL
+490 IDLTGTSL
-498 CSLPEDNKY
+498 CSLPEDNTY

-570 RGERAIWTDSTSSV
+570 QGERAIWTDSTSSV

-607 SGDADGESFGGDSPV
+607 SGDADGESFGGDSPGRLSPI
-622 LDSTVL
+622 LDSTML
-628 SSRLLAG
+628 NSHLLAG
-635 NQELFSNRNE
+635 NQELFSDINE

-673 LGNENAD
+673 LGNENTD

-724 TRSDNETLNIQ
+724 TRSDNETLSIQ
-735 FEESTQFNAEDI
+735 FEESTQFNADDI
-747 NYVVPRISS
+747 NYVVPRVSS
-756 NYADEELL
+756 NYVDEELL

-804 PENKSFGTTQAG
+804 TENKNFETTQVCSG
-816 SESSPH
+816 SSPH

-835 TKMADGNSAAT
+835 TKMADRSSVAT
-846 VEMERV
+846 VEIEGI
-852 EDELFSTDVNNYCC
+852 EGELFSSDVNNYCC
-866 CLDAEAKLETLQ
+866 CSDAEAKLEPLQ
-878 EPSRAVQR
+878 EPSRAVRR
-886 SEYHLWEGQKENLE
+886 SEYRLWEGERGDLE

-905 SRELSNMDGG
+905 SGELSKVDGG

-933 FILGGVYGELKTFN
+933 FILGGVYGELKTFS
-947 SDGEWAVVPPS
+947 SDGEWAVVPPG
-958 HTKGSLLQCAA
+958 HAKGSLLQCAA

-1000 SFEQNDQPKSG
+1000 SFEQNDQLKSA

-1060 ECSFEPEGIAS
+1060 ECSFEPEGITS
-1071 FSPSFK
+1071 FSPTFK

-1136 EEVNIP
+1136 DEASVP
-1142 IPSQVDVFED
+1142 IPPQVDVFED

-1203 ATGILPVGKQ
+1203 STGILPAGKQ
-1213 NQCLECSMN
+1213 NQCLECSMS

-1239 AQCEEEINDFCSCK
+1239 AQCEEEINNFCSCK
-1253 AGCQFPACEEN
+1253 AGCQFPAYEDN
-1264 PISSGQLEE
+1264 SVSSGQLEE
-1273 IGKKEKEERSE
+1273 
-1284 ILHHTTTI
+1284 
-1292 FLRFL
+1292 
-1297 FPVLNTDVQEMNT
+1297 FPGLNTDMQEMSRS
-1310 NQGKQTWWEKA
+1310 QEKQTWWEKA
-1321 LYSPLFPASECEECY
+1321 LYSPLFPPSECEECY
-1336 TNAKGDNGIEE
+1336 TNAKGENGLEDI
-1347 YPDVKE
+1347 KE
-1353 IPSNEERLL
+1353 IPSSEEHLL

-1367 SSVYEARCAE
+1367 SSVYEARCAGE
-1377 ERGPGAK
+1377 GGPGVRA
-1384 PNGLRRKMYSSAS
+1384 NGLCRKTRSSAS
-1397 SDSRDSGSE
+1397 SEPGDSGSD
-1406 GSEWAGP
+1406 G
-1413 SGEELFSRTHL
+1413 SGEWGAAREGALFSRTHL